1 MNWGMGNTTGRAE
14 QGVACRIVRLAVLAM
29 GLACLAPAAPMTA
42 PAGPARFSATFIQ
55 LWADHWNWPQAR
67 WQETFRHFRALGLK
81 EIYLQWT
88 VYDGLNYYT
97 PGVNSLGA
105 TGQAGKNPPVGQ
117 ILQLARES
125 GMSVHLGLAF
135 DSGFW
140 QNAKP
145 GPQLAGY
152 LASQYRRSA
161 STAAELARLY
171 GRDAAFA
178 GFYIPEELDDLM
190 WPAGQPRDLLVDHF
204 ARLSRELETLAPG
217 KALTISG
224 YGGARTE
231 PAKLQAFWTE
241 LLSRT
246 RFTTVMFQDGI
257 GVGNLP
263 LAYLRQYLDAMK
275 QAADQAEKELR
286 VIVETFRQVDGEFN
300 GRSFRAIPAPFALLL
315 PQMQIAAPYS
325 AGGLVA
331 FTVSDYLTPQGG
343 DDAARSY
350 QSYLDW
356 MTQAL

>member
-1 MNWGMGNTTGRAE
+1 MGNTSGRAG
-14 QGVACRIVRLAVLAM
+14 QRISVQVALLFALAT
-29 GLACLAPAAPMTA
+29 GLIRPATAAPIHP
-42 PAGPARFSATFIQ
+42 PAGSARFSATFIQ

-67 WQETFRHFRALGLK
+67 WQETFRHYRALGLK

-88 VYDGLNYYT
+88 VYDGLNYYS
-97 PGVNSLGA
+97 PGVNPIGA
-105 TGQAGKNPPVGQ
+105 VGQPGKTAPVGV

-125 GMSVHLGLAF
+125 GMAVHLGLAF
-135 DSGFW
+135 HSGFW

-145 GPQLAGY
+145 GPQLANY
-152 LASQYRRSA
+152 MADQYRRSA

-171 GRDAAFA
+171 GRDSAFA

-190 WPAGQPRDLLVDHF
+190 WPAGQPRELLLDHF
-204 ARLSRELETLAPG
+204 ARLSSELERLAPG

-231 PAKLQAFWTE
+231 PARLQTFWTD

-275 QAADQAEKELR
+275 LAATQTEKELR

-300 GRSFRAIPAPFALLL
+300 GRSFRAIPAPFPLLL
-315 PQMQIAAPYS
+315 PQMQVAAPYS

-331 FTVSDYLTPQGG
+331 FTVSDYLSPMGG
-343 DDAARSY
+343 DEAARGY

-356 MTQAL
+356 MLQSL